1 MKVSST
7 KNEKC
12 TITTFSLFRLRITA
26 HFIPTDLLTVCNLCY
41 CGDNQKK
48 KAIVPEYSR
57 LLKESVSIFIIDIHW
72 EGFVI

>member
-7 KNEKC
+7 KNES

-41 CGDNQKK
+41 CGDNKK

-57 LLKESVSIFIIDIHW
+57 LLKESVSIFIIDIQ

>member
-7 KNEKC
+7 KNES

-57 LLKESVSIFIIDIHW
+57 LLKESVSVFIIDIQ

>member
-7 KNEKC
+7 KNES

-48 KAIVPEYSR
+48 KKTIVPEYSR
-57 LLKESVSIFIIDIHW
+57 LLKESVSIFIIDIQ